1 MSSSEPN
8 KKISSIANLPA
19 KVDEATKKASELYG
33 ENTALRVMVVAIP
46 YIGGGLDM
54 VFASEGQRAFKE
66 RVFKLLEIVRER
78 METVEEEAV
87 DKKYLESEEF
97 VDLVL
102 KAFEFSTK
110 TRDKEKIRWYAQ
122 ILTESTMRNKQEGYS
137 PEEYM
142 YLISDLSP
150 QELRVARS
158 LYRERPKDNT
168 WESWTEQVCNEVGT
182 DKADLQLALSRI
194 RSSGLIE
201 EEIAGVDEGGLYI
214 HTREPK
220 EVLYYRVA
228 SPFEKLMKF
237 LESDSSSIGSGDE
250 T

>member
-1 MSSSEPN
+1 
-8 KKISSIANLPA
+8 
-19 KVDEATKKASELYG
+19 
-33 ENTALRVMVVAIP
+33 
-46 YIGGGLDM
+46 
-54 VFASEGQRAFKE
+54 
-66 RVFKLLEIVRER
+66 